1 MELNTKEIEEI
12 KLSKSELVTTAGY
25 MGEIYKYLTDE
36 QNIQVIQR
44 VHKAAY
50 VKHVPPIVK
59 PVKIVFFVPF
69 PYFPKLLPKHEFL
82 NIVRTM
88 NPETHQ
94 YLGE

>member
-44 VHKAAY
+44 VHKATY
-50 VKHVPPIVK
+50 VKHVPPIIKRVHK
-59 PVKIVFFVPF
+59 FV
-69 PYFPKLLPKHEFL
+69 
-82 NIVRTM
+82 VM
-88 NPETHQ
+88 
-94 YLGE
+94 